1 MRACPHPVASV
12 VQSRTAR
19 SPRADGGA
27 SPTPTLPSRG
37 TLPSPKAL
45 IVRPAPPGV
54 VRPLIVEHHYLHSMP
69 SAAWRCFAV
78 FAGADLVGAMVF
90 TAGAR
95 QGHRALLGASPQQVA
110 TLARLWLRD
119 EIPKNA
125 ESRVI
130 GVVLRI
136 LRRDGRW
143 KLLLSYADPAAG
155 HVGTIYQA
163 TGWLYL
169 GQGAPPSYV
178 DLGDGR
184 ALHPR
189 TVYDRLGSNA
199 VGHLRRTGIP
209 ARQAVV
215 SGKHRYAY
223 VLDPAWRWRLR
234 DRPRPYPRAVVP

>member
-1 MRACPHPVASV
+1 MRTGPDPVESV

-27 SPTPTLPSRG
+27 SPTPTLP
-37 TLPSPKAL
+37 TPKAL

-69 SAAWRCFAV
+69 CAAWRCFGV

-95 QGHRALLGASPQQVA
+95 QGHRALVGASPQQVA

-130 GVVLRI
+130 GVVLRL

-169 GQGAPPSYV
+169 GQGVPPSYV

-209 ARQAVV
+209 ARRAVV

-234 DRPRPYPRAVVP
+234 DRPRPYPRLETP